1 MNKNEF
7 NRLQKLAGIL
17 TEDELN
23 SDDLMAMGNFI
34 KNTVMP
40 EIQKNAE
47 VIDMHTKL
55 LKEQADFIR
64 ELAETVQDLS
74 NGSAPRT
81 IN

>member
-1 MNKNEF
+1 MEE
-7 NRLQKLAGIL
+7 AV
-17 TEDELN
+17 
-23 SDDLMAMGNFI
+23 MAMGNFI

-40 EIQKNAE
+40 ELQKNAE
-47 VIDMHTKL
+47 VIDMHTNL
-55 LKEQADFIR
+55 LKEQAEFIR